1 MEAPLPLLF
10 FGLLLTFPSFLLA
23 ASPFPFSR
31 HLRLAGSVRSR
42 RAEAALAESKRY
54 EGSSDLVNLR
64 YHMGPVLSSPINL
77 YLVWYGPWTAA
88 QQAPLRDFLLS
99 LSDPSPPP
107 PSVAKWWSTVA
118 LYPDQTGAN
127 VSRRVAVAAEASLP
141 HLPRGSSLTRLSVQL
156 VIADALAARSLPV
169 DHGRGAYI
177 VLTAPGVAVQDF
189 CRAAC
194 GFHYFTFPSLV
205 GHTLPYAW
213 VGHSGKQ
220 CPDVCAY
227 PFAVP
232 TYMAGSVEAMR
243 PPNGDVGVDGM
254 VSVLAHEMAELSTN
268 PLINAWYAGEDPT
281 APTEIADLCEGVYG
295 TGGGGG
301 YTGQVSKDEMGRS
314 YNLNGRNGRK
324 FLVQWIWS
332 PIAKACRGPN
342 AMD

>member
-1 MEAPLPLLF
+1 
-10 FGLLLTFPSFLLA
+10 
-23 ASPFPFSR
+23 
-31 HLRLAGSVRSR
+31 
-42 RAEAALAESKRY
+42 
-54 EGSSDLVNLR
+54 
-64 YHMGPVLSSPINL
+64 
-77 YLVWYGPWTAA
+77 
-88 QQAPLRDFLLS
+88 
-99 LSDPSPPP
+99 PPP
-107 PSVAKWWSTVA
+107 PSHSSSCCITFSSWRQNQSSNGRFAGGKDEIGAGSRLRRAAVVVQALRRVVRPRAPALPHGPRPLLPHQPLPHLVRPLARRPPGHTPRLLALALRPLPPPPSAAQWWSTVA
-118 LYPDQTGAN
+118 LYSDQTGAN
-127 VSRRVAVAAEASLP
+127 VSRRVSVAAEAHLRG
-141 HLPRGSSLTRLSVQL
+141 LPRGASLTRLGVQL
-156 VIADALAARSLPV
+156 VIADALASGSLPV
-169 DHGRGAYI
+169 DHGRGAYL

-213 VGHSGKQ
+213 VGHSGVQ

-232 TYMAGSVEAMR
+232 TYMTGVGAMR

-254 VSVLAHEMAELSTN
+254 VSVLAHELAELSTN
-268 PLINAWYAGEDPT
+268 PLVNAWYAGEDPT

-301 YTGQVSKDEMGRS
+301 YTGQVSKDELGRS

-324 FLVQWIWS
+324 FLVQWVWS
-332 PIAKACRGPN
+332 PIVKACRGPN